1 MADQL
6 LGTAAPLQRAQILV
20 VEDDANIRTFC
31 QRLLRL
37 SYDVDTAEHGGLA
50 LELLRT
56 KGYDLVLTDMQM
68 PVMGGIEL
76 LQQIR
81 QHYPDTDTVILTA
94 YATVDTAR
102 DALKLGALD
111 YLSKPIEADNL
122 ERTMRTC
129 LELRRVRQ
137 EKERL
142 SDLVFMYQF
151 SQLIATSLDVETQVG
166 QIVEFLWQRFAP
178 ESLAL
183 SMLFPDED
191 RLQLLDA
198 RTSAGWVEQQRLA
211 PLPGNCE
218 PDELLAAHMRLA
230 GDAAC
235 AEDDP
240 RVACVLLRTHAKPVG
255 YLHLARRSEQPPF
268 DLAER
273 RLLGIFAGQVAAS
286 LDNARLYQALK
297 DQNRETIEALAEAIE
312 ARDAHTYGHSRQVT
326 QYAVRLAQELG
337 LSAEQLELIRYAGLL
352 HDVGKIGIRDYI
364 LLKPERLDD
373 DEFAVMKSHPRI
385 GVKIIERVRGL
396 RPTLPIIEAH
406 HERFDGKGY
415 PRGLAGE
422 EIPQEARI
430 LAIADAF
437 EAMTADRA
445 YRPAMP
451 TEQALEIL
459 VRGRGSAWE
468 PELVDLFV
476 GLVRREGESLLI
488 ADRTPQ
494 HTVPLLRP
502 RPELVQVAVGLGDVR
517 D

>member
-1 MADQL
+1 MADPL
-6 LGTAAPLQRAQILV
+6 LGMAAPAPRARILV

-31 QRLLRL
+31 QRLLRIT
-37 SYDVDTAEHGGLA
+37 YEVDAAENGAQA
-50 LELLRT
+50 LDLMRAHA
-56 KGYDLVLTDMQM
+56 YDLVLTDMQM
-68 PVMGGIEL
+68 PVIGGIEL

-81 QHYPDTDTVILTA
+81 QQFPETDTVVLTA

-102 DALKLGALD
+102 EALKLGALD
-111 YLSKPIEADNL
+111 YLSKPIEAEHL
-122 ERTMRTC
+122 ERTVRTC

-151 SQLIATSLDVETQVG
+151 SQLIATSLDVETQVE

-183 SMLFPDED
+183 SMLLPDED
-191 RLQLLDA
+191 ALHLLAA
-198 RTSAGWVEQQRLA
+198 RTDAGWVEQARYA
-211 PLPGNCE
+211 PLPADCDGE
-218 PDELLAAHMRLA
+218 ELLAVHLRLA
-230 GDAAC
+230 EGAGAGDDARFAG
-235 AEDDP
+235 A
-240 RVACVLLRTHAKPVG
+240 LLRTHDRPVG
-255 YLHLARRSEQPPF
+255 YLHLARRPEQPPF
-268 DLAER
+268 DASER

-297 DQNRETIEALAEAIE
+297 DQNRQTIEALAEAIE

-326 QYAVRLAQELG
+326 RYAVRLAQELG
-337 LSAEQLELIRYAGLL
+337 LPAERVELIDYASLL

-364 LLKPERLDD
+364 LLKPDRLED
-373 DEFAVMKSHPRI
+373 DEFAVMKGHPRI

-406 HERFDGKGY
+406 HERWDGRGY
-415 PRGLAGE
+415 PHGLRGE
-422 EIPQEARI
+422 EIPVEARI
-430 LAIADAF
+430 LSIADAF

-451 TEQALEIL
+451 AEQALEIL
-459 VRGRGSAWE
+459 LRGRGSAWE
-468 PELVDLFV
+468 PALVDMFV
-476 GLVRREGESLLI
+476 AILRREGDDLLI
-488 ADRTPQ
+488 PDRTPQ
-494 HTVPLLRP
+494 LSVPLLRP
-502 RPELVQVAVGLGDVR
+502 REEPVAVAVGDGR

>member
-6 LGTAAPLQRAQILV
+6 LGTAAPAQRARILV
-20 VEDDANIRTFC
+20 VEDDAHIRTFC

-37 SYDVDTAEHGGLA
+37 SYDVDTAEHGGQA
-50 LELLRT
+50 LELLGQ
-56 KGYDLVLTDMQM
+56 KPYDLVLTDLQM

-81 QHYPDTDTVILTA
+81 DRFPETDTVILTA

-111 YLSKPIEADNL
+111 YLSKPIESDNL

-151 SQLIATSLDVETQVG
+151 SQLIATSLDVETQVQ

-183 SMLFPDED
+183 SMLIPREN
-191 RLQLLDA
+191 RLQMLVA
-198 RTSAGWVEQQRLA
+198 RTGAGWLEQTRSAALPADCRPHELLGAHLRLA
-211 PLPGNCE
+211 AGAGLG
-218 PDELLAAHMRLA
+218 DEGRFA
-230 GDAAC
+230 G
-235 AEDDP
+235 
-240 RVACVLLRTHAKPVG
+240 VLLRTHDKAVG
-255 YLHLARRSEQPPF
+255 YLHLARRPEQPIF
-268 DLAER
+268 DAGER

-286 LDNARLYQALK
+286 LDNARLYHELK
-297 DQNRETIEALAEAIE
+297 QQNEETITALAGAIE

-326 QYAVRLAQELG
+326 LYAVRLAQEAG
-337 LSAEQLELIRYAGLL
+337 LSAERVELIRYAGLL

-364 LLKPERLDD
+364 LLKPDRLDG
-373 DEFAVMKSHPRI
+373 EELEVMKRHPQI
-385 GVKIIERVRGL
+385 GTKIISEVRGL
-396 RPTLPIIEAH
+396 QATMPIIEAH
-406 HERFDGKGY
+406 HERWDGKGY
-415 PRGLAGE
+415 PRGLAGTR
-422 EIPQEARI
+422 IPEEARI

-437 EAMTADRA
+437 EAMTANRA
-445 YRPAMP
+445 YRRAMP

-459 VRGRGSAWE
+459 LHGRDISWE
-468 PELVDLFV
+468 GRLVDLFV
-476 GLVRREGESLLI
+476 TLIRREGERLLI
-488 ADRTPQ
+488 ADRVAQ

-502 RPELVQVAVGLGDVR
+502 GGDLATMAVGEGDGR

>member
-1 MADQL
+1 MAEL
-6 LGTAAPLQRAQILV
+6 LEPAPQAARARILV

-37 SYDVDTAEHGGLA
+37 NYEVDVAEHGAAA
-50 LELLRT
+50 LRLLEACA
-56 KGYDLVLTDMQM
+56 YDLVLTDMQM

-81 QHYPDTDTVILTA
+81 QHHPETDTVILTA

-102 DALKLGALD
+102 EALKLGALD
-111 YLSKPIEADNL
+111 YLSKPIETENL
-122 ERTMRTC
+122 ERTVRTC

-151 SQLIATSLDVETQVG
+151 SQLIATSLDVETQVE

-183 SMLFPDED
+183 TMLLSDEGEL
-191 RLQLLDA
+191 RLLAA
-198 RTSAGWVEQQRLA
+198 RTSEGWVEQARLA
-211 PLPGNCE
+211 TLPQPCE
-218 PDELLAAHMRLA
+218 PEALLQAHLALSGSPEVGDELRFA
-230 GDAAC
+230 G
-235 AEDDP
+235 
-240 RVACVLLRTHAKPVG
+240 VLLRTHDRPVG
-255 YLHLARRSEQPPF
+255 YLHLVRRAEQPPF
-268 DLAER
+268 DAGER

-326 QYAVRLAQELG
+326 RYAVRLAQELG
-337 LSAEQLELIRYAGLL
+337 LPPERVELIDYAGLL

-364 LLKPERLDD
+364 LLKPDQLND
-373 DEFAVMKSHPRI
+373 DEFEIMKNHPRI

-396 RPTLPIIEAH
+396 QQTLPIIEGH
-406 HERFDGKGY
+406 HERYDGRGY
-415 PRGLAGE
+415 PNGLRGE
-422 EIPQEARI
+422 EIPLEARI
-430 LAIADAF
+430 LSIADAF

-451 TEQALEIL
+451 TEQAIEIL
-459 VRGRGSAWE
+459 LRGRGTAWE
-468 PELVDLFV
+468 PALVDCFV
-476 GLVRREGESLLI
+476 ALIRREGEALRLPG
-488 ADRTPQ
+488 RPPQ
-494 HTVPLLRP
+494 LRVPLLRP
-502 RPELVQVAVGLGDVR
+502 RESVAVALGDGR